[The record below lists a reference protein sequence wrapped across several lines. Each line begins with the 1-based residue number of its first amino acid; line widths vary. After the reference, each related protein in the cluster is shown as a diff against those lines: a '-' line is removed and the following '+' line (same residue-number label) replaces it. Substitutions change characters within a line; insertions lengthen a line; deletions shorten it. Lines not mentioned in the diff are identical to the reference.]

1 MNLSSSCIFSTSIFL
16 ILIIVRAHNF
26 SLRRLSLP
34 PGPQGSLFLGV
45 KNRLASSAPWKQ
57 YARWAAH
64 YGSSV
69 ISFRVYNRRV
79 IVLNDSKSVQDLL
92 DKRANIYSDR
102 PKAWMYHEICARGK
116 SVFNISSLN
125 NRHRQYRRLLQ
136 EGIGAKATQQYSSLL
151 DAMADTM
158 MESFINSP
166 EEYVHHLRRNSA
178 AVIMKVAYGYT
189 VTENDDFIG
198 VAAESAM
205 ISAQALAPGRW
216 LVDYYPVVRF
226 LPSWLPFTSF
236 KWQGAEWKK
245 RLDFLSGVPHEWVKK
260 QMALGGYTE
269 SFTSR
274 LLNTKSGSDPEEED
288 IIKWCAGGLYAGA
301 ADTTVSAMISFLM
314 LMARYSKVQERAQ
327 AEIDDVIGRDNPP
340 RTADL
345 SKLVYLPAVL
355 KEILRFAPVANLALP
370 HKLICEDEYR
380 GFRIPKDATI
390 IANVWAIMHD
400 PELYPQPFDF
410 DPSRYTE
417 PNLNSSFV
425 NPDPRLFAF
434 GYGRRTCPGIQ
445 FAEVSMLLSMSN
457 ILSKFNISCPVKPLP
472 DIEFSSGITS
482 HVKPFEICITRR
494 T

>member
-1 MNLSSSCIFSTSIFL
+1 MSLSSSFTFSTLIFL
-16 ILIIVRAHNF
+16 VLIIARAYNF
-26 SLRRLSLP
+26 TLRRLSLP
-34 PGPQGSLFLGV
+34 PGPRGSLFLGV
-45 KNRLASSAPWKQ
+45 KNRLTTSAPWKQ
-57 YARWAAH
+57 YAQWAVH

-79 IVLNDSKSVQDLL
+79 IVLNDSKSVHDLL

-116 SVFNISSLN
+116 SVFNISSLD
-125 NRHRQYRRLLQ
+125 NRHKQYRRLLQ

-158 MESFINSP
+158 VESFIKSP

-198 VAAESAM
+198 VAEESAR
-205 ISAQALAPGRW
+205 ISAQALTPGRW
-216 LVDYYPVVRF
+216 LVDYYPIVRF
-226 LPSWLPFTSF
+226 LPSWLPFTGF
-236 KWQGAEWKK
+236 KRQGAEWKK
-245 RLDFLSGVPHEWVKK
+245 RLDSLSGVPHEWVKK

-314 LMARYSKVQERAQ
+314 LMARYSEVQERAQ
-327 AEIDDVIGRDNPP
+327 AEIDDVIGRDNSP
-340 RTADL
+340 RTTDL

-380 GFRIPKDATI
+380 GFRIPKNATI

-400 PELYPQPFDF
+400 PELYPRPFEF
-410 DPSRYTE
+410 DPNRYTA
-417 PNLNSSFV
+417 PNQSSFPI

-457 ILSKFNISCPVKPLP
+457 ILSKFTISCPIKPLP